1 MIEIQRI
8 TAETEPLFR
17 QADERRL
24 DSEEVAVRVV
34 KGGFALEYRPKP
46 NALWNIVSRD
56 EVEEAALCAGERY
69 LAFLDGEHAGRV
81 ALRVGEHRLA
91 LVDGLCVPL
100 ALRHRGAGRAML
112 AFAENWARERGLRGL
127 CAETSDANAG
137 ACQFLTGCGYAL
149 GGIDALRYVCAS
161 PEMRKAPALREMA
174 LFFYKMI

>member
-91 LVDGLCVPL
+91 LVDGLCVCRELGARTRPARPVRRNERRECWGVPVPDGL
-100 ALRHRGAGRAML
+100 RLCAWRNRYAALRLR
-112 AFAENWARERGLRGL
+112 FA
-127 CAETSDANAG
+127 
-137 ACQFLTGCGYAL
+137 
-149 GGIDALRYVCAS
+149 
-161 PEMRKAPALREMA
+161 
-174 LFFYKMI
+174 

>member
-8 TAETEPLFR
+8 TAETEPLVR

-112 AFAENWARERGLRGL
+112 PRTGR
-127 CAETSDANAG
+127 ANA
-137 ACQFLTGCGYAL
+137 ACAACAPKRATRML
-149 GGIDALRYVCAS
+149 GRAS
-161 PEMRKAPALREMA
+161 S
-174 LFFYKMI
+174 

>member
-91 LVDGLCVPL
+91 LVDAAQKGRRPGDAGVCGGLGARARPARPVRRNERRERRGVPVPDGL
-100 ALRHRGAGRAML
+100 RLYAWWNRYAALRLR
-112 AFAENWARERGLRGL
+112 FA
-127 CAETSDANAG
+127 
-137 ACQFLTGCGYAL
+137 
-149 GGIDALRYVCAS
+149 
-161 PEMRKAPALREMA
+161 
-174 LFFYKMI
+174 